1 MSAKYYLLLIASVA
15 LVVAGAAGASS
26 ASLSSLFSTYN
37 VSSALANSLTYTNA
51 TYAGVHY
58 LLAYNNGSPFFLIN
72 TSSGYSFVTD
82 PVAVGAIVAPAII
95 GKSLRSVNATYLSSS
110 MQKYEQSSSGPIN
123 DCLVETGLSSGATCT
138 YQNNCQSCTQIPACG
153 GAARYING
161 HLEMSPYYST
171 GGFYGPIGQ
180 GVVQFESDYGALQSN
195 LSIFLNN
202 VAILNVSNAQ
212 SSMSRIQSSFSSI
225 SGITKTLDQNP
236 IFPPPQSIDYSLCGN
251 YGSGTSNA
259 ISPSGPWYCDAV
271 GFCQFT
277 TYNYTLLANM
287 QDYLTHAST
296 LAITSS
302 QISSISS
309 GIVSNENAYVV
320 PVQQR
325 IRRAQLNG
333 IMNTTLRGYAA
344 QTSGARMLLSHL
356 PNATLEANL
365 NRLSANYSL
374 LNSTYL
380 TANLVALN
388 STLKKQYG
396 SFKSTYAALNSTY
409 YSVLGTA
416 NNNTVLLLELQS
428 SPATYVP
435 EEQIISLSFQQAQ
448 INSQLFSTLTNASA
462 TKSKLLSLQ
471 RQIMSTQSIPSVS
484 LFLVRSIDAPVA
496 TAILGMG
503 QTPYTAAISEAP
515 LLSTIVPI
523 IISIILVLLL
533 IMLQRKLV
541 HGNRIRSNSRTRRN
555 WRLLF
560 AFAGVLAIAYIVL
573 TYNVAVIANAGAPLG
588 VAGGAIGAAP
598 GAVIA
603 INGTSNPAI
612 ASCAG
617 LIKSR
622 FLSENKTV
630 AQIQISGN
638 ACTGGPSSAKTT
650 DQCLSYYASKG
661 LPVLMISNASKNSL
675 TAYSFYGTVLR
686 QAGNQQ
692 FTSQCLASLFAS

>member
-1 MSAKYYLLLIASVA
+1 MAVVLIR
-15 LVVAGAAGASS
+15 AGASS
-26 ASLSSLFSTYN
+26 PSLGSLFSSYN
-37 VSSALANSLTYTNA
+37 ISSAIANSLTYVNV

-58 LLAYNNGSPFFLIN
+58 LLAYNRGTPSFLIN

-82 PVAVGAIVAPAII
+82 QGAISAIVAPAIT
-95 GKSLRSVNATYLSSS
+95 GKSLQSVNTTYLAGS

-123 DCLVETGLSSGATCT
+123 DCLTETGLSSGATCT

-171 GGFYGPIGQ
+171 GGFYGPIGH
-180 GVVQFESDYGALQSN
+180 GIVQFESNYGALQSN

-212 SSMSRIQSSFSSI
+212 LSMSKIQSSFSSI
-225 SGITKTLDQNP
+225 SAITKTIGQNP
-236 IFPPPQSIDYSLCGN
+236 LFPPPQSVDYSLCGN
-251 YGSGTSNA
+251 YGSGTSNST
-259 ISPSGPWYCDAV
+259 SPSGPWYCDAV
-271 GFCQFT
+271 GYCSFT
-277 TYNYTLLANM
+277 TYNYTILADM
-287 QDYLTHAST
+287 QDYLMHVST
-296 LAITSS
+296 LPITSA
-302 QISSISS
+302 QISSIAS
-309 GIVSNENAYVV
+309 GIVSNENTYVV

-333 IMNTTLRGYAA
+333 IMNTTLSGYAA

-388 STLKKQYG
+388 STLRKQYG
-396 SFKSTYAALNSTY
+396 SFRSEYAAVNATY

-435 EEQIISLSFQQAQ
+435 EEQIISLSFQEAQ

-462 TKSKLLSLQ
+462 TKSKLLSIQ

-523 IISIILVLLL
+523 IVSIVLISLL

-541 HGNRIRSNSRTRRN
+541 HGNKIRSNSRTRRN
-555 WRLLF
+555 WRILF
-560 AFAGVLAIAYIVL
+560 AFAGILAIAYVVL

-588 VAGGAIGAAP
+588 VAGGTIEAAS

-603 INGTSNPAI
+603 VNGTSNPAI

-617 LIKSR
+617 LIKSK

-630 AQIQISGN
+630 AQIQINGD
-638 ACTGGPSSAKTT
+638 ACTGGPASAKTT

-661 LPVLMISNASKNSL
+661 VPVLIISNASKNSL